1 VKLLCKN
8 SNSFP
13 SELPNAHKLSK
24 MATTKVNED
33 DAADSS
39 CSGIETRG
47 HEADD
52 FEDEIKRTPGDS
64 SPRSIGADTMASW
77 AGQPHI
83 KGSTETMRMALLT
96 FSLVGLQ

>member
-1 VKLLCKN
+1 M
-8 SNSFP
+8 P
-13 SELPNAHKLSK
+13 TAE
-24 MATTKVNED
+24 VNED

-39 CSGIETRG
+39 CSSIGTRG
-47 HEADD
+47 HEADE
-52 FEDEIKRTPGDS
+52 FEDEIKGREPGDS